1 MEDKTKYW
9 HINTFR
15 LFEGLSEE
23 DKKTLGSM
31 LTEENID
38 KKCFIYS
45 EGDSDKFVY
54 MLKEGK
60 VKITK
65 LSESGKELTVDILG
79 SGDIFGELSM
89 TGEDERR
96 TSAETME
103 NSYICKVTGDEFA
116 KFLSSRPQFSFK
128 ITKWFGWR
136 LQKIE
141 TRLQDM
147 IFQDVPTRL
156 ITIIKDLSVRYGTPV
171 GDSDKKKIKFSH
183 QELANLIGA
192 TRETVTLELN
202 NLKKDGKITME
213 NREIII

>member
-1 MEDKTKYW
+1 MAEKTKYW
-9 HINTFR
+9 YINTLA
-15 LFEGLSEE
+15 LFDSLNDE
-23 DKKTLGSM
+23 DRDELVSM
-31 LTEENID
+31 VMEENVD

-45 EGDSDKFVY
+45 EGDKDKY
-54 MLKEGK
+54 LYILKEGK

-65 LSESGKELTVDILG
+65 LSENGKELTVDILG
-79 SGDIFGELSM
+79 SGDLFGELSM
-89 TGEDERR
+89 TGENERT

-103 NSYICKVTGDEFA
+103 NSYICKVSGAEFA
-116 KFLSSRPQFSFK
+116 DFLSNKPQFSFK

-156 ITIIKDLSVRYGTPV
+156 VTTLKDLASRYGTDIS
-171 GDSDKKKIKFSH
+171 GTDKKSIKFSH

-202 NLKKDGKITME
+202 NLKKDGIIDIEK
-213 NREIII
+213 REIII

>member
-1 MEDKTKYW
+1 MIDKTKYW

-15 LFEGLSEE
+15 LFEGLSDE
-23 DKKTLGSM
+23 DKNTLASM
-31 LTEENID
+31 LTEESVD
-38 KKCFIYS
+38 KKCLIYT
-45 EGDSDKFVY
+45 EGDKDKFVY
-54 MLKEGK
+54 ILKEGK

-79 SGDIFGELSM
+79 AGDIFGELSIA
-89 TGEDERR
+89 GEDERT
-96 TSAETME
+96 TSAEAME
-103 NSYICKVTGDEFA
+103 NSYICKVSGDDFA
-116 KFLSSRPQFSFK
+116 KFLTERPQFSFK

-156 ITIIKDLSVRYGTPV
+156 ITIIKDLASRYGTDIL
-171 GDSDKKKIKFSH
+171 DSDKKKIKFSH

-202 NLKKDGKITME
+202 NLKKDGIIDIEK
-213 NREIII
+213 REIII